1 MKQRFRTGGLAAWSI
16 HHPVGV
22 IMLTLTVIIFGLFSF
37 KQLGINLLP
46 HIIAPDVLVRI
57 IDPGVPASIM
67 EDRVT
72 RQLEEQ
78 LAITEDAI
86 SINSQT
92 SEGRSAVDLSFPYG
106 TDINNALRDASIR
119 LDRAKRFLP
128 ENDEAPVIYKRDP
141 AQIPIMELIISSNT
155 LTSVELRSWADYTFA
170 KWFLNL
176 PGVASAEVGGGLQR
190 EIQIIPD
197 LEKLAN
203 VGLSLQD
210 LAKQIRQQNID
221 SPGGRMIATR
231 QEITTRAEGR
241 FQSLEEIKQLPLQI
255 TKSIDTAGSNVGSN
269 NSNTAVDSSIR
280 VHDVAQVIDKHKDE
294 RLRIRLNKIPGIKL
308 SIQKH
313 PHANTVAVVNEVKH
327 RLKNLQAQNAIPEGI
342 TLAVVADQSVFI
354 RHAINNAALA
364 AGTGALLAMIV
375 IYLFLG
381 SLLRTLIIGTAIPI
395 GILVTFIILQSLGLT
410 LNIMTLGGL
419 ALGMGLLIDS
429 TIVMLENITRH
440 QAKGNDSKNNSRK
453 ANSRDED
460 AIDAAIEV
468 NSPIVASTSTN
479 LGALFP
485 FLFIGGMAGM
495 LFQELI
501 ITITSAMLASLVVA
515 ITLVPALGAKVKY
528 QRMNTN
534 LISMLVEYIK
544 VKYHN
549 NADLFLNN
557 PFKTFSI
564 FCLLFVLALYQ
575 INSTKRIDLPRV
587 DEGKILMSIT
597 GDPGM
602 QLDEM
607 DSAVDKIEDLL
618 LQHKE
623 VLTVFTTAG
632 GFVFG
637 RSEYENSNYSSLKVQ
652 LVPSDQRFMSSDLWV
667 NQVKKEIDALK
678 LTGFKVSLRVAGVRG
693 LHLKRGSDD
702 VSIHIRGDNL
712 DTLREL
718 GAQSVSL
725 LESVAGLRN
734 LTHSYEEVKEEL
746 KIRIDRKRA
755 ARLGIDASI
764 IGQALKIALDGE
776 IISNYIE
783 GDKDFDIRIRLP
795 RADSYNPNVLQ
806 NLMVDYKN
814 DNAIR
819 LGDVAHVSRAPTAS
833 RIIRSQQQRIVEIS
847 ASYNAD
853 ANQTKVLTAVL
864 AKLGELDLPD
874 GYVLYDNETN
884 KTLEEG
890 QQAGLIVLFLAIFLV
905 FVVMAV
911 QYESLTNPLIIML
924 SIPFAAT
931 GVALGLFI
939 NADMSISMTV
949 WLGLI
954 MLTGIVVNNA
964 IVLVEQI
971 ELERIKLKPS
981 KTGEDE
987 KSSLLNEA
995 IKNAAALR
1003 LRPILMT
1010 TLTTV
1015 FGMMPL
1021 AIGLGEGSEML
1032 QPLAFVVVWGLSFS
1046 LFVSLI
1052 LVPSLYALFHRKFAK
1067 ESLIKP

>member
-22 IMLTLTVIIFGLFSF
+22 TMLTLTVIIFGLFSF

-46 HIIAPDVLVRI
+46 HIISPEVLVRI
-57 IDPGVPASIM
+57 VDQGVPASIM

-86 SINSQT
+86 AIDSHT
-92 SEGRSAVDLSFPYG
+92 TEGRSAVDLSFPYG

-141 AQIPIMELIISSNT
+141 AQIPVMEIILSSNT
-155 LTSVELRSWADYTFA
+155 LSSVELRSWADYTFS

-197 LEKLAN
+197 QEKLSN

-210 LAKQIRQQNID
+210 FAQQIRQQNID

-241 FQSLEEIKQLPLQI
+241 FRSLEEIKQLPLQI
-255 TKSIDTAGSNVGSN
+255 AKADDSVNSDVSGNDSSNGSR
-269 NSNTAVDSSIR
+269 VDSSIR
-280 VHDVAQVIDKHKDE
+280 VFDVAQVVDKHKDE

-308 SIQKH
+308 SIQKQ
-313 PHANTVAVVNEVKH
+313 PQANTIAVVNEVKH
-327 RLKNLQAQNAIPEGI
+327 RIKNLKAQNAIPGNIE
-342 TLAVVADQSVFI
+342 LAIVDDQSVFV
-354 RHAINNAALA
+354 RHAVNNAALA
-364 AGTGALLAMIV
+364 AGSGALLAMLV

-395 GILVTFIILQSLGLT
+395 GVLVTFIILQSLGLT

-440 QAKGNDSKNNSRK
+440 QAKGNTS
-453 ANSRDED
+453 DED
-460 AIDAAIEV
+460 AVNAAIEV

-515 ITLVPALGAKVKY
+515 ITLVPALGARVKY
-528 QRMNTN
+528 QKYKDN
-534 LISMLVEYIK
+534 LISKLVSYIK
-544 VKYHN
+544 VKYSN
-549 NADLFLNN
+549 NAGLFLNH
-557 PFKTFSI
+557 PFKTFSL

-575 INSTKRIDLPRV
+575 INNTKRIDLPRV
-587 DEGKILMSIT
+587 DEGKISMSIS

-607 DSAVDKIEDLL
+607 DSAVDQIEDLL
-618 LQHKE
+618 LQEKE
-623 VLTVFTTAG
+623 VLTLFTTAG

-637 RSEYENSNYSSLKVQ
+637 RSEYENSNRSSITVQ
-652 LVPSDQRFMSSDLWV
+652 LVPSDERLMSSDLWAS
-667 NQVKKEIDALK
+667 QTREKIEALN
-678 LTGFKVSLRVAGVRG
+678 LTGFKVNLRVAGVRG
-693 LHLKRGSDD
+693 LHLTRGSDD

-718 GAQSVSL
+718 GAQAVSL
-725 LESVAGLRN
+725 LEPVDGLRN

-746 KIRIDRKRA
+746 NIRIDRQRA
-755 ARLGIDASI
+755 AELGVDASV
-764 IGQALKIALDGE
+764 IGEALKIALDGE

-783 GDKDFDIRIRLP
+783 GDKDFDIRMRLP
-795 RADSYNPNVLQ
+795 RVDSYNPNVLQ

-814 DNAIR
+814 GNAIR
-819 LGDVAHVSRAPTAS
+819 LGDVAYVNRAPTAS
-833 RIIRSQQQRIVEIS
+833 RIVRSQQQRIVEIS
-847 ASYNAD
+847 ASYDVN
-853 ANQTKVLTAVL
+853 ANQSKVLAAAM
-864 AKLGELDLPD
+864 AKLDELALPA
-874 GYVLYDNETN
+874 GYVLYDNDTN

-890 QQAGLIVLFLAIFLV
+890 QETGLIVLFLAIFLV

-911 QYESLTNPLIIML
+911 QYESLLNPLIIML

-939 NADMSISMTV
+939 NADMSISMPV

-971 ELERIKLKPS
+971 ELERLKLEPLKAGQS
-981 KTGEDE
+981 E

-995 IKNAAALR
+995 IKKAAALR

-1052 LVPSLYALFHRKFAK
+1052 LVPSLYALFHRR
-1067 ESLIKP
+1067 LDN

>member
-16 HHPVGV
+16 RHPVGV
-22 IMLTLTVIIFGLFSF
+22 SMLTLTVIIFGLFSF

-46 HIIAPDVLVRI
+46 HIISPEVLVRI
-57 IDPGVPASIM
+57 IDQGVPASIM

-86 SINSQT
+86 AIDSRT
-92 SEGRSAVDLSFPYG
+92 TEGRSAVDLSFPYG

-128 ENDEAPVIYKRDP
+128 ESDEAPVIYKRDP
-141 AQIPIMELIISSNT
+141 AQIPVMELIISSDT
-155 LTSVELRSWADYTFA
+155 LNSVELRSWTDYTFA

-190 EIQIIPD
+190 EIQIVPD
-197 LEKLAN
+197 QEILAN

-210 LAKQIRQQNID
+210 FARQIRQQNTD
-221 SPGGRMIATR
+221 SPGGRMFAKR

-241 FQSLEEIKQLPLQI
+241 FRSLQELKQLPLQTGNI
-255 TKSIDTAGSNVGSN
+255 NSSEIDNGDIGR
-269 NSNTAVDSSIR
+269 IR
-280 VHDVAQVIDKHKDE
+280 VQDVAQVIDNHKDE

-308 SIQKH
+308 SIQKQ
-313 PHANTVAVVNEVKH
+313 PSANTVAVVNEVKH
-327 RLKNLQAQNAIPEGI
+327 RIKNLRAQHAIPDDIEI
-342 TLAVVADQSVFI
+342 AVVSDQSVFV
-354 RHAINNAALA
+354 RHAINNASLA
-364 AGTGALLAMIV
+364 AGSGALLAMIV

-381 SLLRTLIIGTAIPI
+381 SLSRTLIIGTAIPI
-395 GILVTFIILQSLGLT
+395 GIMVTFIIMQALGLT

-440 QAKGNDSKNNSRK
+440 QAEGDTS
-453 ANSRDED
+453 DED

-479 LGALFP
+479 LGALLP
-485 FLFIGGMAGM
+485 FLFIGGMTGM
-495 LFQELI
+495 LFEELI

-528 QRMNTN
+528 RRSKDNFIN
-534 LISMLVEYIK
+534 KLVSFIK
-544 VKYHN
+544 VKYN
-549 NADLFLNN
+549 KNSDSFLTH
-557 PFKTFSI
+557 PAATFLI
-564 FCLLFVLALYQ
+564 FCLLFILAIYQ
-575 INSTKRIDLPRV
+575 INETKRIDFPRV
-587 DEGKILMSIT
+587 DEGKISMSIS

-602 QLDEM
+602 QLEEM
-607 DSAVDKIEDLL
+607 DSTVDRIEDLL
-618 LQHKE
+618 LQQPD
-623 VLTVFTTAG
+623 VLTLFTTAG

-637 RSEYENSNYSSLKVQ
+637 RSEFENSNRSSITVQ
-652 LVPSDQRFMSSDLWV
+652 LTPSDQRTLTSDQWA
-667 NQVKKEIDALK
+667 NQVRKKIDALK
-678 LTGFKVSLRVAGVRG
+678 LTGFRIHLRVAGVRG
-693 LHLKRGSDD
+693 LHITRGSDD
-702 VSIHIRGDNL
+702 ISIHIRGNDL
-712 DTLREL
+712 DTLRKL
-718 GAQSVSL
+718 GDQAVKL
-725 LESVAGLRN
+725 LEPVAGLRN

-746 KIRIDRKRA
+746 NIRIDRERA
-755 ARLGIDASI
+755 AEFGVDAAV
-764 IGQALKIALDGE
+764 IGEALKIALDGQ

-783 GDKDFDIRIRLP
+783 GDKDFDIRMRLP
-795 RADSYNPNVLQ
+795 RVNSYNPNVLE

-814 DNAIR
+814 GNAIR
-819 LGDVAHVSRAPTAS
+819 LGDVAHVSREATAS
-833 RIIRSQQQRIVEIS
+833 RIVRSQQQRIVEIS
-847 ASYNAD
+847 ATYDAEAD
-853 ANQTKVLTAVL
+853 QEKVLETVMT
-864 AKLGELDLPD
+864 KLRELKLPQ
-874 GYVLYDNETN
+874 GYVLYDNDTN

-890 QQAGLIVLFLAIFLV
+890 QRTGLIVLFLAIFLV

-911 QYESLTNPLIIML
+911 QYESLLNPLIIML

-931 GVALGLFI
+931 GVAVGLLL
-939 NADMSISMTV
+939 NPDMSLSMPV

-971 ELERIKLKPS
+971 EIER
-981 KTGEDE
+981 ENFA
-987 KSSLLNEA
+987 SLIEA
-995 IKNAAALR
+995 IKQAAALR

-1032 QPLAFVVVWGLSFS
+1032 QPLAFVIVWGLSFS

-1052 LVPSLYALFHRKFAK
+1052 LVPSLYALFHRQKAA
-1067 ESLIKP
+1067 

>member
-22 IMLTLTVIIFGLFSF
+22 TMLTLTVIIFGLFSF

-46 HIIAPDVLVRI
+46 HIISPEVLVRI
-57 IDPGVPASIM
+57 IDQGVPASIM

-86 SINSQT
+86 AINSQT

-141 AQIPIMELIISSNT
+141 AQIPVMELVISSNT
-155 LTSVELRSWADYTFA
+155 LSSVELRSWADYTFS

-197 LEKLAN
+197 QEKLAN

-210 LAKQIRQQNID
+210 FAQQIRQQNID

-241 FQSLEEIKQLPLQI
+241 FRSIDEIKQLPLQI
-255 TKSIDTAGSNVGSN
+255 TKAADTVSSISSSDSTALDN
-269 NSNTAVDSSIR
+269 SIR
-280 VHDVAQVIDKHKDE
+280 VFEVAQVIDKHKDE

-308 SIQKH
+308 SIQKQ
-313 PHANTVAVVNEVKH
+313 PQANTVAVVNEIKH
-327 RLKNLQAQNAIPEGI
+327 RIKNLEAQNAIPDGI
-342 TLAVVADQSVFI
+342 KLAIVADQSVFV
-354 RHAINNAALA
+354 RHAINNATLA
-364 AGTGALLAMIV
+364 AGSGALLAMLV

-395 GILVTFIILQSLGLT
+395 GVLVTFIIMQSLGLT

-440 QAKGNDSKNNSRK
+440 QANGNTS
-453 ANSRDED
+453 DED
-460 AIDAAIEV
+460 AVNAAIEV

-501 ITITSAMLASLVVA
+501 ITITSAMLASLAVA

-528 QRMNTN
+528 QSGKDN
-534 LISMLVEYIK
+534 LINRLVSHLK
-544 VKYHN
+544 VIYTN
-549 NADLFLNN
+549 NAGVFLDN
-557 PFKTFSI
+557 PGKTLAF
-564 FCLLFVLALYQ
+564 FFLLFMLALYQ

-587 DEGKILMSIT
+587 DEGKISMSIS
-597 GDPGM
+597 GDAGM

-607 DSAVDKIEDLL
+607 DSAVDQIEDLL

-623 VLTVFTTAG
+623 VLTLFTTAG

-637 RSEYENSNYSSLKVQ
+637 RSEFENSNRSSITVQ
-652 LVPSDQRFMSSDLWV
+652 LVPSDQRTMSSDQWAS
-667 NQVKKEIDALK
+667 QARKEIKALN
-678 LTGFKVSLRVAGVRG
+678 LTGFKVNLRVAGVRG
-693 LHLKRGSDD
+693 LHLARGSDD

-718 GAQSVSL
+718 GTQAVSL
-725 LESVAGLRN
+725 LESVDGLSN

-746 KIRIDRKRA
+746 NIRIDRQRA
-755 ARLGIDASI
+755 AEFAVDASV
-764 IGQALKIALDGE
+764 IGEALKIALDGE

-783 GDKDFDIRIRLP
+783 GDKDFDIRMRLP
-795 RADSYNPNVLQ
+795 RVNSFNPNVLQ

-814 DNAIR
+814 GNAIR
-819 LGDVAHVSRAPTAS
+819 LGDVAYVSRAPTAS
-833 RIIRSQQQRIVEIS
+833 RIVRNQQQRIVELS
-847 ASYNAD
+847 ASYDAD
-853 ANQTKVLTAVL
+853 ANQSKVLTAVM
-864 AKLGELDLPD
+864 AKLSELNLPA
-874 GYVLYDNETN
+874 GYALYDNDTN

-890 QQAGLIVLFLAIFLV
+890 QKTGLIVLFLAIFLV

-911 QYESLTNPLIIML
+911 QYESLLNPLIIML

-931 GVALGLFI
+931 GIAFGLFI
-939 NADMSISMTV
+939 NADMSISMPV

-971 ELERIKLKPS
+971 ELERLKLERLKLEQL
-981 KTGEDE
+981 KTGQHK
-987 KSSLLNEA
+987 KSSLLNQA

-1021 AIGLGEGSEML
+1021 AIGFGEGSEML

-1052 LVPSLYALFHRKFAK
+1052 LVPSLYALFHRKSAN
-1067 ESLIKP
+1067 

>member
-16 HHPVGV
+16 RHPVGV
-22 IMLTLTVIIFGLFSF
+22 TMLTLTVIIFGLFSF

-46 HIIAPDVLVRI
+46 HIISPEVLVRI
-57 IDPGVPASIM
+57 IDQGVPASIM

-86 SINSQT
+86 AIDSRT
-92 SEGRSAVDLSFPYG
+92 TEGRSAVDLSFPYG
-106 TDINNALRDASIR
+106 TDIDNALRDASIR

-128 ENDEAPVIYKRDP
+128 ENDDAPVIYKRDP
-141 AQIPIMELIISSNT
+141 AQIPVMELIISSNT
-155 LTSVELRSWADYTFA
+155 LNSVELRSWADYTFS

-197 LEKLAN
+197 QEKLAN
-203 VGLSLQD
+203 IGLSLQD
-210 LAKQIRQQNID
+210 FAKQIKQQNTD
-221 SPGGRMIATR
+221 SPGGRMFAER

-241 FQSLEEIKQLPLQI
+241 FSSLQELKQLPLQ
-255 TKSIDTAGSNVGSN
+255 T
-269 NSNTAVDSSIR
+269 SSISTDETRNIGDTIR
-280 VHDVAQVIDKHKDE
+280 VSDVAQVVDKHKDE

-308 SIQKH
+308 SIQKQ
-313 PHANTVAVVNEVKH
+313 PRANTVAVVNEVKH
-327 RLKNLQAQNAIPEGI
+327 RIKNLQAQNAIPDDI
-342 TLAVVADQSVFI
+342 HIAVVDDQSIFV
-354 RHAINNAALA
+354 RHAIFNASLA
-364 AGTGALLAMIV
+364 AGSGALLAMII

-395 GILVTFIILQSLGLT
+395 GIMVTFIIMQSLGLT

-440 QAKGNDSKNNSRK
+440 QAEGNTS
-453 ANSRDED
+453 DED

-479 LGALFP
+479 LGALLP
-485 FLFIGGMAGM
+485 FLFIGGMTGM
-495 LFQELI
+495 LFEELI
-501 ITITSAMLASLVVA
+501 ITITSAMLSALVVA

-528 QRMNTN
+528 RRTKDN
-534 LISMLVEYIK
+534 LINKLIDFIK
-544 VKYHN
+544 VKYN
-549 NADLFLNN
+549 NNSGRFLNH
-557 PFKTFSI
+557 PGRTLFI
-564 FCLLFVLALYQ
+564 FCLLLVLAIYQ
-575 INSTKRIDLPRV
+575 INATKRIDFPRV
-587 DEGKILMSIT
+587 DEGKISMSIS

-602 QLDEM
+602 QLEEM
-607 DSAVDKIEDLL
+607 DSAVDQIEDLL
-618 LQHKE
+618 LEQEE
-623 VLTVFTTAG
+623 VLTLFTTAG

-637 RSEYENSNYSSLKVQ
+637 RSEFENSNRSSITVQ
-652 LVPSDQRFMSSDLWV
+652 LTPSDQRSSTSDQWADKV
-667 NQVKKEIDALK
+667 RKKIEALN
-678 LTGFKVSLRVAGVRG
+678 LTGFKVYLRVAGVRG
-693 LHLKRGSDD
+693 LHITRGSDD
-702 VSIHIRGDNL
+702 VSIHIRGNDL
-712 DTLREL
+712 DSLREL
-718 GAQSVSL
+718 GDQAVNL
-725 LESVAGLRN
+725 LESVDGLRN

-746 KIRIDRKRA
+746 TVRIDRERA
-755 ARLGIDASI
+755 AEFGVDASI
-764 IGQALKIALDGE
+764 IGEALKFALDGQ

-783 GDKDFDIRIRLP
+783 GDKDFDIRMRLP
-795 RADSYNPNVLQ
+795 RVNSHNPNVLQ

-814 DNAIR
+814 GNAIR
-819 LGDVAHVSRAPTAS
+819 LGDIAHVSREATAS
-833 RIIRSQQQRIVEIS
+833 RIVRNQQQRIVEIS
-847 ASYNAD
+847 ASYDTDAD
-853 ANQTKVLTAVL
+853 QSKVLDDTL
-864 AKLGELDLPD
+864 SMLKGLELPE
-874 GYVLYDNETN
+874 GYVLYDNDTN
-884 KTLEEG
+884 QTLEEG
-890 QQAGLIVLFLAIFLV
+890 QETGLIVLLLAIFLV

-911 QYESLTNPLIIML
+911 QYESLLNPLIIML

-931 GVALGLFI
+931 GVAIGLFI
-939 NADMSISMTV
+939 NADMSLSMPV

-971 ELERIKLKPS
+971 ELEREKNNELIDSIKS
-981 KTGEDE
+981 
-987 KSSLLNEA
+987 
-995 IKNAAALR
+995 AAALR

-1032 QPLAFVVVWGLSFS
+1032 QPLAFVIVWGLSFS

-1052 LVPSLYALFHRKFAK
+1052 LVPSLYALFHHENKA
-1067 ESLIKP
+1067 

>member
-1 MKQRFRTGGLAAWSI
+1 
-16 HHPVGV
+16 
-22 IMLTLTVIIFGLFSF
+22 MLTLTVIIFGLFSF

-46 HIIAPDVLVRI
+46 HIISPEVLVRI
-57 IDPGVPASIM
+57 IDQGVPASIM

-86 SINSQT
+86 AIDSRT
-92 SEGRSAVDLSFPYG
+92 TEGRSAVDLSFPYG

-141 AQIPIMELIISSNT
+141 AQIPVMELIISSDT
-155 LTSVELRSWADYTFA
+155 LNSVELRSWTDYTFA
-170 KWFLNL
+170 RWFLNL

-197 LEKLAN
+197 QEILAN
-203 VGLSLQD
+203 IGLSLQD
-210 LAKQIRQQNID
+210 FARQIRQQNAD
-221 SPGGRMIATR
+221 SPGGRMFAKR

-241 FQSLEEIKQLPLQI
+241 FRSLQELKQLPLQ
-255 TKSIDTAGSNVGSN
+255 TSNIDNSDIN
-269 NSNTAVDSSIR
+269 NGGISSIR
-280 VHDVAQVIDKHKDE
+280 VQDVAQVIDNHKDE

-308 SIQKH
+308 SIQKQ
-313 PHANTVAVVNEVKH
+313 PRANTVAVVNEVKH
-327 RLKNLQAQNAIPEGI
+327 RIKNLRAQHAIPDDIEI
-342 TLAVVADQSVFI
+342 AVVSDQSTFV
-354 RHAINNAALA
+354 RHAINNASLA
-364 AGTGALLAMIV
+364 AGSGALLAMIV

-381 SLLRTLIIGTAIPI
+381 SLSRTLIIGTAIPI
-395 GILVTFIILQSLGLT
+395 GIMVTFIIMQALGLT

-440 QAKGNDSKNNSRK
+440 QAEGDTS
-453 ANSRDED
+453 DED

-479 LGALFP
+479 LGALLP
-485 FLFIGGMAGM
+485 FLFIGGMTGM
-495 LFQELI
+495 LFEELI

-528 QRMNTN
+528 KRNKDN
-534 LISMLVEYIK
+534 FINKLVNIIK
-544 VKYHN
+544 VKYN
-549 NADLFLNN
+549 NNSDGFLTH
-557 PFKTFSI
+557 PAATFLI
-564 FCLLFVLALYQ
+564 FCLLFILAIYQ
-575 INSTKRIDLPRV
+575 INETKRIDFPRV
-587 DEGKILMSIT
+587 DEGKISLSIS

-602 QLDEM
+602 QLEEM
-607 DSAVDKIEDLL
+607 DSVVDQIEDLL
-618 LQHKE
+618 LQQPE
-623 VLTVFTTAG
+623 VFTLFTTAG

-637 RSEYENSNYSSLKVQ
+637 RSEFENSNRSSITIQ
-652 LVPSDQRFMSSDLWV
+652 LSPSDQRTMTSDQWA
-667 NQVKKEIDALK
+667 NQVRKKIDALK
-678 LTGFKVSLRVAGVRG
+678 LTGFKVYLRVAGVRG
-693 LHLKRGSDD
+693 LHITRGSDD
-702 VSIHIRGDNL
+702 ISIHIRGNDL
-712 DTLREL
+712 DTLRDL
-718 GAQSVSL
+718 GDQAVKL
-725 LESVAGLRN
+725 LEPVAGLRN

-746 KIRIDRKRA
+746 NIRIDRERA
-755 ARLGIDASI
+755 AEFGVDASV
-764 IGQALKIALDGE
+764 IGEALKIALDGQ

-783 GDKDFDIRIRLP
+783 GDKDFDIRMRLP
-795 RADSYNPNVLQ
+795 RVNSYNPNVLE
-806 NLMVDYKN
+806 NLMIDYKN
-814 DNAIR
+814 GNAIR
-819 LGDVAHVSRAPTAS
+819 LGDVAHVSREATAS
-833 RIIRSQQQRIVEIS
+833 RIVRSQQQRIVEIS
-847 ASYNAD
+847 ASYNVDAD
-853 ANQTKVLTAVL
+853 QKKVLNTVMT
-864 AKLGELDLPD
+864 KLDELKLPQ
-874 GYVLYDNETN
+874 GYVLYDNDTN

-890 QQAGLIVLFLAIFLV
+890 QKTGLIVLLLAIFLV

-911 QYESLTNPLIIML
+911 QYESLLNPLIIML

-931 GVALGLFI
+931 GVAIGLFL
-939 NADMSISMTV
+939 NPGVSLSMPV

-971 ELERIKLKPS
+971 EIER
-981 KTGEDE
+981 ENYD
-987 KSSLLNEA
+987 SLIEA
-995 IKNAAALR
+995 IKQAAALR

-1021 AIGLGEGSEML
+1021 AIGVGEGSEML
-1032 QPLAFVVVWGLSFS
+1032 QPLAFVIVWGLSFS

-1052 LVPSLYALFHRKFAK
+1052 LVPSLYALFHRQKTA
-1067 ESLIKP
+1067 

>member
-1 MKQRFRTGGLAAWSI
+1 MRQRFRTGGLAAWSI
-16 HHPVGV
+16 NHPVGV
-22 IMLTLTVIIFGLFSF
+22 TMLTLTVIIFGLFSF

-46 HIIAPDVLVRI
+46 HIISPEVLVRI
-57 IDPGVPASIM
+57 IDQGVPASIM

-86 SINSQT
+86 AIDSRT
-92 SEGRSAVDLSFPYG
+92 TEGRSAVDLSFPYG

-128 ENDEAPVIYKRDP
+128 ENDDAPVIYKRDP
-141 AQIPIMELIISSNT
+141 AQIPVMELIISSNT
-155 LTSVELRSWADYTFA
+155 LSSVELRSWADYTFS

-197 LEKLAN
+197 QEKLAN
-203 VGLSLQD
+203 VGISLQD
-210 LAKQIRQQNID
+210 FANQIRQQNTD
-221 SPGGRMIATR
+221 SPGGRMFAKR

-241 FQSLEEIKQLPLQI
+241 FSSLDELKQLPLKTSKQV
-255 TKSIDTAGSNVGSN
+255 SNETSN
-269 NSNTAVDSSIR
+269 INSNIR
-280 VHDVAQVIDKHKDE
+280 VIDVADVIDKHKDE
-294 RLRIRLNKIPGIKL
+294 RLRIRLNKAPGIKL
-308 SIQKH
+308 SIQKQ
-313 PHANTVAVVNEVKH
+313 PRANTVAVVDEVKY
-327 RLKNLQAQNAIPEGI
+327 RIRTLQEQHAIPDNI
-342 TLAVVADQSVFI
+342 QIAVVDDQSIFV
-354 RHAINNAALA
+354 RHSIFNASLA
-364 AGTGALLAMIV
+364 AGSGALLAMII

-395 GILVTFIILQSLGLT
+395 GIMVTFIIMQSLGLT

-440 QAKGNDSKNNSRK
+440 QAEGNTSTD
-453 ANSRDED
+453 D
-460 AIDAAIEV
+460 AIEAAIEV

-479 LGALFP
+479 LGALLP
-485 FLFIGGMAGM
+485 FLFIGGMTGM
-495 LFQELI
+495 LFEELI

-515 ITLVPALGAKVKY
+515 ITLVPALGSKIKY
-528 QRMNTN
+528 KKNN
-534 LISMLVEYIK
+534 NIKINALISKLK
-544 VKYHN
+544 VLYKNNSGRFLHN
-549 NADLFLNN
+549 PGKTLLF
-557 PFKTFSI
+557 FM
-564 FCLLFVLALYQ
+564 LLFVLAIYQ
-575 INSTKRIDLPRV
+575 INATKRIDFPRV
-587 DEGKILMSIT
+587 DEGKISLSIS

-602 QLDEM
+602 QLEEM
-607 DSAVDKIEDLL
+607 DNAVDQIEDLL
-618 LQHKE
+618 LQEEE
-623 VLTVFTTAG
+623 VLTLFTTAG

-637 RSEYENSNYSSLKVQ
+637 RSEFENSNRSSITIQLK
-652 LVPSDQRFMSSDLWV
+652 PSDQRSLSSDKWAK
-667 NQVKKEIDALK
+667 QTKEKIEQLQ
-678 LTGFKVSLRVAGVRG
+678 LTGFKVYLRVAGVRG
-693 LHLKRGSDD
+693 LHITRGSDD
-702 VSIHIRGDNL
+702 VSIHIRGNDL
-712 DTLREL
+712 DSLREL
-718 GAQSVSL
+718 GDQAIKL
-725 LESVAGLRN
+725 LEPVSGLQN

-746 KIRIDRKRA
+746 NVRIDRERA
-755 ARLGIDASI
+755 AEFGVDASI
-764 IGQALKIALDGE
+764 IGEALIIALDGQ

-783 GDKDFDIRIRLP
+783 GDKDFDIRMRLP
-795 RADSYNPNVLQ
+795 RANSHNPNVLQ

-814 DNAIR
+814 GNAIR
-819 LGDVAHVSRAPTAS
+819 LGDVANVSRVATAS

-847 ASYNAD
+847 ASYDVNAD
-853 ANQTKVLTAVL
+853 QSKVLHA
-864 AKLGELDLPD
+864 AMSKLNELNLPE
-874 GYVLYDNETN
+874 GYVLYDNDTN
-884 KTLEEG
+884 KTLVEG
-890 QQAGLIVLFLAIFLV
+890 QETGLIVLFLSIFLV

-911 QYESLTNPLIIML
+911 QYESLLNPLIIML

-931 GVALGLFI
+931 GVAVGLLF
-939 NADMSISMTV
+939 NPSMSLSMPV

-971 ELERIKLKPS
+971 ELER
-981 KTGEDE
+981 ENNN
-987 KSSLLNEA
+987 SLIES

-1032 QPLAFVVVWGLSFS
+1032 QPLAFVIVWGLSFS

-1052 LVPSLYALFHRKFAK
+1052 LVPSMYSLFHQNRSA
-1067 ESLIKP
+1067 

>member
-16 HHPVGV
+16 RHPVGV
-22 IMLTLTVIIFGLFSF
+22 SMLTLTVIIFGLFSF

-46 HIIAPDVLVRI
+46 HIISPEVLVRI
-57 IDPGVPASIM
+57 IDQGVPASIM

-86 SINSQT
+86 AIDSRT
-92 SEGRSAVDLSFPYG
+92 TEGRSAVDLSFPYG

-128 ENDEAPVIYKRDP
+128 ESDEAPVIYKRDP
-141 AQIPIMELIISSNT
+141 AQIPIMELIISSDT
-155 LTSVELRSWADYTFA
+155 LNSVELRSWTDYTFA

-190 EIQIIPD
+190 EIQIVPD
-197 LEKLAN
+197 QEILAN

-210 LAKQIRQQNID
+210 FARQIRQQNTD
-221 SPGGRMIATR
+221 SPGGRMFARR

-241 FQSLEEIKQLPLQI
+241 FRSLQELKQLPLQ
-255 TKSIDTAGSNVGSN
+255 TSNI
-269 NSNTAVDSSIR
+269 DSSEINNGNIGRIR
-280 VHDVAQVIDKHKDE
+280 VQDVAQVIDNHKDE

-308 SIQKH
+308 SIQKQ
-313 PHANTVAVVNEVKH
+313 PSANTVAVVNEVKH
-327 RLKNLQAQNAIPEGI
+327 RIKNLRAQHAIPDDIEI
-342 TLAVVADQSVFI
+342 AVVSDQSVFV
-354 RHAINNAALA
+354 RHAINNASLA
-364 AGTGALLAMIV
+364 AGSGALLAMII

-381 SLLRTLIIGTAIPI
+381 SLSRTLIIGTAIPI
-395 GILVTFIILQSLGLT
+395 GIMVTFIIMQALGLT

-440 QAKGNDSKNNSRK
+440 QAEGDTS
-453 ANSRDED
+453 DED
-460 AIDAAIEV
+460 AIEAAIEV

-479 LGALFP
+479 LGALLP
-485 FLFIGGMAGM
+485 FLFIGGMTGM
-495 LFQELI
+495 LFEELI

-528 QRMNTN
+528 RRSKDNFIN
-534 LISMLVEYIK
+534 KLVDFIK
-544 VKYHN
+544 VKYN
-549 NADLFLNN
+549 SNSDRFLTH
-557 PFKTFSI
+557 PTATFLI
-564 FCLLFVLALYQ
+564 FCLLFILAIYQ
-575 INSTKRIDLPRV
+575 INETKRIDFPRV
-587 DEGKILMSIT
+587 DEGKISMSIS

-602 QLDEM
+602 QLEEM
-607 DSAVDKIEDLL
+607 DSTVDQIEDLL
-618 LQHKE
+618 LQQPD
-623 VLTVFTTAG
+623 VLTLFTTAG

-637 RSEYENSNYSSLKVQ
+637 RSEFENSNRSSITIQ
-652 LVPSDQRFMSSDLWV
+652 LTPSDQRTLTSDQWA
-667 NQVKKEIDALK
+667 NQVRKKIDALK
-678 LTGFKVSLRVAGVRG
+678 LTGFRVHLRVAGVRG
-693 LHLKRGSDD
+693 LHITRGSDD
-702 VSIHIRGDNL
+702 ISIHIRGNDL
-712 DTLREL
+712 DTLRKL
-718 GAQSVSL
+718 GDQAVKL
-725 LESVAGLRN
+725 LEPVAGLRN

-746 KIRIDRKRA
+746 NIRIDRERA
-755 ARLGIDASI
+755 AEFGVDATI
-764 IGQALKIALDGE
+764 IGEALKIALDGQ

-783 GDKDFDIRIRLP
+783 GDKDFDIRMRLP
-795 RADSYNPNVLQ
+795 RVNSYNPNVLE

-814 DNAIR
+814 GNAIR
-819 LGDVAHVSRAPTAS
+819 LGDVAHVSREATAS
-833 RIIRSQQQRIVEIS
+833 RIVRSQQQRIVEIS
-847 ASYNAD
+847 ATYDAEAD
-853 ANQTKVLTAVL
+853 QEKVLNAVMT
-864 AKLGELDLPD
+864 KLRELELPQ
-874 GYVLYDNETN
+874 GYVLYDNDTN

-890 QQAGLIVLFLAIFLV
+890 QRTGLIVLFLAIFLV

-911 QYESLTNPLIIML
+911 QYESLLNPLIIML

-931 GVALGLFI
+931 GVAIGLLFDP
-939 NADMSISMTV
+939 DMSLSMPV

-971 ELERIKLKPS
+971 EIERKNHDALI
-981 KTGEDE
+981 
-987 KSSLLNEA
+987 EA
-995 IKNAAALR
+995 IKQAAALR

-1021 AIGLGEGSEML
+1021 AIGVGEGSEML
-1032 QPLAFVVVWGLSFS
+1032 QPLAFVIVWGLSFS

-1052 LVPSLYALFHRKFAK
+1052 LVPSLYALFHRRNAARTRA
-1067 ESLIKP
+1067 EKPA

>member
-1 MKQRFRTGGLAAWSI
+1 MKQRFRSGGLAAWSI
-16 HHPVGV
+16 RHPVGV
-22 IMLTLTVIIFGLFSF
+22 SMLTLTVIIFGLFSF

-46 HIIAPDVLVRI
+46 HIISPEVLVRI
-57 IDPGVPASIM
+57 IDQGVPASIM

-86 SINSQT
+86 AIDSRT
-92 SEGRSAVDLSFPYG
+92 TEGRSAVDLSFPYG

-128 ENDEAPVIYKRDP
+128 ANDDAPVIYKRDP
-141 AQIPIMELIISSNT
+141 AQIPVLEIIISSDR
-155 LTSVELRSWADYTFA
+155 LSSVELRSWADYTFS
-170 KWFLNL
+170 KYFLNL
-176 PGVASAEVGGGLQR
+176 PGVASTEVGGGLQR

-197 LEKLAN
+197 QEILAN

-210 LAKQIRQQNID
+210 FARQIKQQNTD
-221 SPGGRMIATR
+221 SPGGRMFAER

-241 FQSLEEIKQLPLQI
+241 FRSLEELKQLPLQ
-255 TKSIDTAGSNVGSN
+255 TSNID
-269 NSNTAVDSSIR
+269 NSDINSTIR
-280 VHDVAQVIDKHKDE
+280 VQDVAQVIDNHKDE
-294 RLRIRLNKIPGIKL
+294 RLRIRLNKVPGIKL
-308 SIQKH
+308 SIQKQ
-313 PHANTVAVVNEVKH
+313 PRANTVAVVDEVKH
-327 RLKNLQAQNAIPEGI
+327 RIKTLQAQHAIPDDI
-342 TLAVVADQSVFI
+342 QLAIVSDQSVFV
-354 RHAINNAALA
+354 RHAINNASLA
-364 AGTGALLAMIV
+364 AGSGALLAMIV

-381 SLLRTLIIGTAIPI
+381 SLSRTLIIGTAIPI
-395 GILVTFIILQSLGLT
+395 GIMVTFIIMQALGLT

-440 QAKGNDSKNNSRK
+440 QAEGNTSD
-453 ANSRDED
+453 DD
-460 AIDAAIEV
+460 AIEAAIEV

-479 LGALFP
+479 LGALLP
-485 FLFIGGMAGM
+485 FLFIGGMTGM
-495 LFQELI
+495 LFEELI

-528 QRMNTN
+528 KRSKDNFIN
-534 LISMLVEYIK
+534 KLVNFIK
-544 VKYHN
+544 VKYN
-549 NADLFLNN
+549 DNSEVFLKR
-557 PFKTFSI
+557 PILTFI
-564 FCLLFVLALYQ
+564 VFCLLFILAIYQ
-575 INSTKRIDLPRV
+575 IEQTKRIDFPRV
-587 DEGKILMSIT
+587 DEGKISLSIS

-602 QLDEM
+602 QLEEM
-607 DSAVDKIEDLL
+607 DSVVDQIEDLL
-618 LQHKE
+618 QQQPE
-623 VLTVFTTAG
+623 VLTLFTTAG

-637 RSEYENSNYSSLKVQ
+637 RSEYENSNRSSITIQ
-652 LVPSDQRFMSSDLWV
+652 LVPSDQRDSNSDQWASKIR
-667 NQVKKEIDALK
+667 KKIQALN
-678 LTGFKVSLRVAGVRG
+678 LTGFKVYLRVAGVRG
-693 LHLKRGSDD
+693 LHITRGSDD
-702 VSIHIRGDNL
+702 ISIHIRGNDLN
-712 DTLREL
+712 TLREL
-718 GAQSVSL
+718 GDEAVKL
-725 LESVAGLRN
+725 LEPIPGLRN

-746 KIRIDRKRA
+746 NIRIDRERA
-755 ARLGIDASI
+755 AEFGIDSSV
-764 IGQALKIALDGE
+764 IGEALKIALDGQ

-783 GDKDFDIRIRLP
+783 GGKDFDIRIRLP
-795 RADSYNPNVLQ
+795 HINSHNPNVLE
-806 NLMVDYKN
+806 NLMVDFKN
-814 DNAIR
+814 GNAIR
-819 LGDVAHVSRAPTAS
+819 LGDVAHVSREATAS

-847 ASYNAD
+847 ASYDVD
-853 ANQTKVLTAVL
+853 ANQEKVLAAVME
-864 AKLGELDLPD
+864 KLQALKLPQ
-874 GYVLYDNETN
+874 GYVLYDNDTN

-890 QQAGLIVLFLAIFLV
+890 QKTGFIVLLLAVFLV

-911 QYESLTNPLIIML
+911 QYESLLNPLIIML

-931 GVALGLFI
+931 GVAVGLLL
-939 NADMSISMTV
+939 NPDMSLSMPV

-971 ELERIKLKPS
+971 EIERE
-981 KTGEDE
+981 KTSE
-987 KSSLLNEA
+987 LIEA

-1032 QPLAFVVVWGLSFS
+1032 QPLAFVIVWGLSFS

-1052 LVPSLYALFHRKFAK
+1052 LVPSLYALFHRQKAA
-1067 ESLIKP
+1067 

>member
-22 IMLTLTVIIFGLFSF
+22 TMLTLTVIIFGLFSF

-46 HIIAPDVLVRI
+46 HIISPEVLVRI
-57 IDPGVPASIM
+57 IDQGVPASIM

-86 SINSQT
+86 AIDSRT
-92 SEGRSAVDLSFPYG
+92 TEGRSAVDLSFPYG

-128 ENDEAPVIYKRDP
+128 ENDDAPVIYKRDP
-141 AQIPIMELIISSNT
+141 AQIPVMELIISSNT
-155 LTSVELRSWADYTFA
+155 LSSVELRSWADYTFS

-197 LEKLAN
+197 QEKLAN

-210 LAKQIRQQNID
+210 FAKQINQQNSD
-221 SPGGRMIATR
+221 SPGGRMFAKR

-241 FQSLEEIKQLPLQI
+241 FSSLEDLRQLPLI
-255 TKSIDTAGSNVGSN
+255 TSKQSTDESN
-269 NSNTAVDSSIR
+269 NIKSSIR
-280 VHDVAQVIDKHKDE
+280 VADVAEVIDKHKDE
-294 RLRIRLNKIPGIKL
+294 RLRIRLNKAPGIKL
-308 SIQKH
+308 SIQKQ
-313 PHANTVAVVNEVKH
+313 PRANTVAVVNEVKH
-327 RLKNLQAQNAIPEGI
+327 RIKNLQQQKAIPDDI
-342 TLAVVADQSVFI
+342 QIAVVDDQSIFV
-354 RHAINNAALA
+354 RHAIFNASLA
-364 AGTGALLAMIV
+364 AGSGAFLAMII

-395 GILVTFIILQSLGLT
+395 GIMVTFIIMQSLGLT

-440 QAKGNDSKNNSRK
+440 QSEGNTSKDN
-453 ANSRDED
+453 AVE
-460 AIDAAIEV
+460 AAIEV

-479 LGALFP
+479 LGALLP
-485 FLFIGGMAGM
+485 FLFIGGMTGM
-495 LFQELI
+495 LFEELI

-515 ITLVPALGAKVKY
+515 ITLVPALGAKIKY
-528 QRMNTN
+528 KENNTN
-534 LISMLVEYIK
+534 LINKLIAKLK
-544 VKYHN
+544 VVYRIN
-549 NADLFLNN
+549 SGVFLNN
-557 PFKTFSI
+557 PGKTFLVFS
-564 FCLLFVLALYQ
+564 LFFILAIYQ
-575 INSTKRIDLPRV
+575 INSTKRIDFPRV
-587 DEGKILMSIT
+587 DEGKISMSIS

-602 QLDEM
+602 QLEEM
-607 DSAVDKIEDLL
+607 DSAVDQIEDLL
-618 LQHKE
+618 LQQDE
-623 VLTVFTTAG
+623 VLTLFTTAG

-637 RSEYENSNYSSLKVQ
+637 RSEFENSNRSSITIQLK
-652 LVPSDQRFMSSDLWV
+652 PSDQRNVSSDQWA
-667 NQVKKEIDALK
+667 NQTRKKIEQLQ
-678 LTGFKVSLRVAGVRG
+678 LTGFKVYLRVAGVRG
-693 LHLKRGSDD
+693 LHITRGSDD
-702 VSIHIRGDNL
+702 VSIHIRGNDL
-712 DTLREL
+712 DTLRDL
-718 GAQSVSL
+718 GDQAIKL
-725 LESVAGLRN
+725 LEPVSGLQN

-746 KIRIDRKRA
+746 NVRIDRERA
-755 ARLGIDASI
+755 AEFGVDASV
-764 IGQALKIALDGE
+764 IGEALIIALDGQ

-783 GDKDFDIRIRLP
+783 DDKDFDIRLRLP
-795 RADSYNPNVLQ
+795 RANSNNPNVLQ

-814 DNAIR
+814 GNAIR
-819 LGDVAHVSRAPTAS
+819 LGDIADVSREATAS
-833 RIIRSQQQRIVEIS
+833 RIIRNQQQRIVEIS
-847 ASYNAD
+847 ASYEVNAD
-853 ANQTKVLTAVL
+853 QNKVLQATME
-864 AKLGELDLPD
+864 KLNDLSLPD
-874 GYVLYDNETN
+874 GYVLYDNDTN
-884 KTLEEG
+884 KTLIEG
-890 QQAGLIVLFLAIFLV
+890 QETGLIVLLLSIFLV

-911 QYESLTNPLIIML
+911 QYESLLNPLIIML

-931 GVALGLFI
+931 GVAIGLLI
-939 NADMSISMTV
+939 NTEMSLSMPV

-971 ELERIKLKPS
+971 ELERENNNSLIESIK
-981 KTGEDE
+981 D
-987 KSSLLNEA
+987 
-995 IKNAAALR
+995 AAALR

-1032 QPLAFVVVWGLSFS
+1032 QPLAFVIVWGLSFS

-1052 LVPSLYALFHRKFAK
+1052 LVPSLYSLFHQK
-1067 ESLIKP
+1067 LLT